1 MALFGKKK
9 TAVVKKSETTAAP
22 VRRGVIKTSV
32 IVRPVVTE
40 KAAVMGEKNI
50 YTFEV
55 VADATKRD
63 VRDAVQKLWGVTP
76 RQIRI
81 VNRAPR
87 QFFRKARNR
96 VSTLSGM
103 KKAYVYLK
111 KDDRID
117 LV

>member
-9 TAVVKKSETTAAP
+9 TAVVKKSESVAAP
-22 VRRGVIKTSV
+22 LGAHINASV
-32 IVRPVVTE
+32 IIRPVVTE

-55 VADATKRD
+55 VPHATKRD
-63 VRDAVQKLWGVTP
+63 VRDAVRKLWNVTP

-87 QFFRKARNR
+87 VFVRKSRNR